1 MKCSNCNAEIKDG
14 SKFCEYCGT
23 QITPEMR
30 KAQEQVNKDGCPRCG
45 SSNITFNREKLAEV
59 RDKSKTIVK
68 RSTVGVCKD
77 CGYTWHAEESAA
89 GKSQGKR
96 HTLLWVLGW
105 IFCFPIPATI
115 LIWRKQ
121 NTWDKK
127 IKIAATVAVWLLL
140 IILSSRGGSNSSS
153 TVDSSSS
160 KEPSA
165 AVSVEKEKDESPA
178 AEEKGGTA
186 EAADKTEGN
195 SDVQEEEVIEAQ
207 KEDEKEAAVKSA
219 EEDGAEVAEEDVSNE
234 EAEQD
239 VPQEYKNALK
249 RAEKYSAYM
258 HMSKQGIYDQL
269 TSEYGENFPEDAA
282 QYAIDNLDAD
292 YKENALKEAETY
304 SKSMHMSKQ
313 GIYDQ
318 LTSEFGGKFTE
329 EEAQYAIDNLNA
341 DYKENALKKAETY
354 YSSMGM
360 SKESIYEQ
368 LTSEYGEKFTEEEAQ
383 YAVDN
388 LPD

>member
-1 MKCSNCNAEIKDG
+1 MKCPSCNAELKDG
-14 SKFCEYCGT
+14 SKFCEYCGS

-59 RDKSKTIVK
+59 REKSKTIVK

-140 IILSSRGGSNSSS
+140 IIFSSRGGSNSSS

-165 AVSVEKEKDESPA
+165 AVSAEKEKDKTSA
-178 AEEKGGTA
+178 AKKEKEEPVVEEPSETKEEPEGSEEKPTTSEQAVA
-186 EAADKTEGN
+186 ESNIA
-195 SDVQEEEVIEAQ
+195 QEESSSPKA
-207 KEDEKEAAVKSA
+207 EDEKEVEEETIDWTKCHNDDDHLAMYITVFQAGVNKYISGA
-219 EEDGAEVAEEDVSNE
+219 KWPWGADSYVFVDYDDTEPGTIVGTISSLEIKNVVEKQTAIVIFTISEDGEYYTVHSVS
-234 EAEQD
+234 
-239 VPQEYKNALK
+239 V
-249 RAEKYSAYM
+249 
-258 HMSKQGIYDQL
+258 
-269 TSEYGENFPEDAA
+269 
-282 QYAIDNLDAD
+282 
-292 YKENALKEAETY
+292 
-304 SKSMHMSKQ
+304 
-313 GIYDQ
+313 
-318 LTSEFGGKFTE
+318 GGKIY
-329 EEAQYAIDNLNA
+329 QDDGKLQHLIDLLN
-341 DYKENALKKAETY
+341 
-354 YSSMGM
+354 
-360 SKESIYEQ
+360 
-368 LTSEYGEKFTEEEAQ
+368 
-383 YAVDN
+383 
-388 LPD
+388 P